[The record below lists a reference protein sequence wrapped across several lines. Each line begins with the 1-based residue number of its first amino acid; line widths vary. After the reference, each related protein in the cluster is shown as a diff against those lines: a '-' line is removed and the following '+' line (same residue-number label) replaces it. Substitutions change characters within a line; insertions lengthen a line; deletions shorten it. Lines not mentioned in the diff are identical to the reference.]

1 MDRQHLGLLLPKQRG
16 TTGQIDTC
24 ATCKGDLKTHIT
36 LQALPA
42 YAVTL
47 QDLATIALDMAA
59 LDRGYTHPERPGYAL
74 ACRLVASPAR
84 RRTIFG
90 WHI

>member
-1 MDRQHLGLLLPKQRG
+1 MDRQRLAVLLLEQHG
-16 TTGQIDTC
+16 TTGQIATC
-24 ATCKGDLKTHIT
+24 ATCQGYLKTHST

-42 YAVTL
+42 YAVAL
-47 QDLATIALDMAA
+47 QDLATFALDVAA
-59 LDRGYTHPERPGYAL
+59 LDRGYTRPEHPGYAL

-84 RRTIFG
+84 RRIVFG

>member
-1 MDRQHLGLLLPKQRG
+1 MDHKRLGVLLPEPHS

-24 ATCKGDLKTHIT
+24 ATCQGYLKTHTT

-42 YAVTL
+42 YAVAL
-47 QDLATIALDMAA
+47 QDLATIALDVAA
-59 LDRGYTHPERPGYAL
+59 LDRGYARPERPGYAL

-84 RRTIFG
+84 QRTIFG
-90 WHI
+90 WHV